1 MLNVRN
7 DFPALNQTVRGG
19 KNLVYLDSAATAL
32 KPNVVIDR
40 LHHFYSMETSNVH
53 RGAHYLSD
61 LATTA
66 FEKSRETVKNFL
78 NAESVED
85 IVFTKGT
92 TEAINLVASVLSH
105 QHIHAGDEIIIT
117 EMEHHANLIPWQEL
131 AQRTGAVLKVA
142 PIDLTNGSLD
152 MPLFQ
157 SLIGSRTKVV
167 AVTQASNTLGT
178 INDVKTICQWAHAV
192 GALCLV
198 DAAQSVVAMPLD
210 VQSMG
215 CDFLCFS
222 AHKLF
227 GPYGVGVVYAKQ
239 SLWNSLPPYQL
250 GGSMIDRVDYQKSSY
265 LNAPHRFEAGTPNIS
280 GVIGLGTAI
289 EYVQKLS
296 WAEIQAH
303 EDLLLSDA
311 TTALK
316 QIQGLT
322 IHGQAPQKTA
332 LISFS
337 VDGCHPADIGQML
350 DQEGIAVRVGHHCTQ
365 PLMKRLGIIGTVRAS
380 FSIYNNKSDVEIFVE
395 KLQKVVRMLR

>member
-178 INDVKTICQWAHAV
+178 INDVKTICQWAHAA

>member
-66 FEKSRETVKNFL
+66 FEKSRESVKDFL
-78 NAESVED
+78 NAEAVED

-92 TEAINLVASVLSH
+92 TEAINLVASILGH
-105 QHIHAGDEIIIT
+105 HHIQSGDEIIVT

-131 AQRTGAVLKVA
+131 AARTGAILKIA
-142 PIDLTNGSLD
+142 PISVTDGTLD
-152 MPLFQ
+152 MPALQ
-157 SLIGSRTKVV
+157 KLMDPRTKLV

-178 INDVKTICQWAHAV
+178 VNDVAKICQWAHAV

-198 DAAQSVVAMPLD
+198 DAAQSVVAMPID
-210 VQSMG
+210 VQAIA

-239 SLWNSLPPYQL
+239 SLWNSLPPYQF

-280 GVIGLGTAI
+280 GVIGLGAAI
-289 EYVQKLS
+289 EYVQKLTWS
-296 WAEIQAH
+296 EIQVH
-303 EDLLLSDA
+303 EDQLLSDA

-365 PLMKRLGIIGTVRAS
+365 PLMKRLGVIGTVRAS